1 MMRKILF
8 IIIAVA
14 ALAAGCKNNSDTAV
28 PRRYAYPRITACDTA
43 RQELSLPPFTF
54 TTSSTVSVAEPNEGW
69 MDLTYGIYGVKVH
82 LSALTFADSAET
94 ARAIDNRYRRINLN
108 FGDAGAIARQFIN
121 PAGVACMIAG
131 TPDAGSSPISILAV
145 RDNSVLSGAA
155 VFQGNIRPI
164 DSIAPIYRAV
174 YNDLYTLLE
183 SLR

>member
-1 MMRKILF
+1 MMRRCLYILL
-8 IIIAVA
+8 A
-14 ALAAGCKNNSDTAV
+14 AAFAAGCSNSQDNAV
-28 PRRYAYPRITACDTA
+28 PRRYAYPRIAPCDTA
-43 RQELSLPPFTF
+43 RRELSLPPFTF
-54 TTSSTVSVAEPNEGW
+54 TASASATMSEPNPGW
-69 MDLTYGIYGVKVH
+69 MDLSYGMYGVKVH

-108 FGDAGAIARQFIN
+108 FGDAGAIAKKFVN
-121 PAGVACMIAG
+121 LSGVACMIAG

-155 VFQGNIRPI
+155 VFEGNIRPV

-174 YNDLYTLLE
+174 YDDLYTLLE